1 MKTLNP
7 DFTSFKDAPSSAPC
21 LLAVFHFSSGDV
33 FVSDR
38 SVVPT
43 GGPAFQGL
51 VASWGSLESPGHSLF
66 EIALSQIKIEMA
78 NSGAPPFSSYLEA
91 GTGEDTEVE
100 LFLWFWGLDYA
111 KKEPVGRF
119 LIGSPVKYSDGL
131 VSLVL
136 VNAFTKN
143 NRLVGRK
150 ISRDDYPGADPDAIG
165 RAENIIYGSPRN
177 VPCQAVVAGA
187 ASTLVSDITDSQTA
201 GIELSL
207 PADGISFPASGT
219 LQIGNEQITYAGF
232 SNRVL
237 TGVARG
243 ASGTVAVA
251 HKKGAAAF
259 EVRSDFTYLVAGH
272 PVKDIGD
279 VYVGGV
285 RVQSGVDRLTD
296 SGGKAKVVLGSR
308 FTLEKAVSLDVSQ
321 GSHSHGSLLWF
332 GAGSWTSASR
342 WTAAASPG
350 WTVNQWVNY
359 AFMDADSHYFLITGN
374 GANYVDI
381 AIMNT
386 SIALKTGSYTGTIL
400 QTQVYNVFQDTQS
413 GSGSTFA
420 GSTVGALND
429 GSNDVWGGC
438 AVSGAYIDTARSF
451 AVSDKGRIVGVRLC
465 TTIGHPTYNGTGRSA
480 VQSAGTFNGQSVQGG
495 GSAKT
500 SYKTAGTMTKAGDVA
515 WSDIAGVSLRFT
527 WVGGNAALG
536 WEHWLEVYYVPYG
549 GGASPATGVALSGN
563 SAADIVVGGPVTCDV
578 DGYADD
584 ANGTCTGT
592 PGAVIENP
600 ADVFRHF
607 LMTYLEV
614 PGSGI
619 GPSFTDARNSL
630 SLAMPGGYSFAGVI
644 DRQADGFAVIEDL
657 CWQSRLKLL
666 HDGYVA
672 KLKFISNAPAVD
684 KPVSAANVR
693 RSGLSLLRTEKGETI
708 NSLDIHYVRDWTR
721 PSSPENYLGIAGS
734 SADYPASGDPASVA
748 AYGQRFPA
756 KPFLFGF
763 VRDAGMASD
772 MRDFYIA
779 RYKDRK
785 RRVLL
790 DLFLDCFELEE
801 GDVIG
806 LDYYSPALSTVGA
819 KFIVEKAAYLPGSLK
834 EKRADGIFI
843 QAREL

>member
-7 DFTSFKDAPSSAPC
+7 DFASYKDAHSSAPC
-21 LLAVFHFSSGDV
+21 LLAVFHFLTGDV
-33 FVSDR
+33 YVSDR
-38 SVVPT
+38 SVTPP
-43 GGPAFQGL
+43 GGPAFLGL
-51 VASWGSLESPGHSLF
+51 VTSWGRLESPRHGLF
-66 EIALSQIKIEMA
+66 KIALSRIKIEMA
-78 NSGAPPFSSYLEA
+78 NSGSPPFSSYLEA
-91 GTGEDTEVE
+91 GTAEDTEAE
-100 LFLWFWGLDYA
+100 LFLWFEGLDYS

-119 LIGSPVKYSDGL
+119 IIGSPVKYSDGA

-136 VNAFTKN
+136 VNAFAKN

-165 RAENIIYGSPRN
+165 RAESIIYGSPRN

-187 ASTLVSDITDSQTA
+187 ASALVSDITDTQTA
-201 GIELSL
+201 AIELSL

-219 LQIGNEQITYAGF
+219 LQIGNEKLAYTGI

-237 TGVARG
+237 TGVTRG
-243 ASGTVAVA
+243 AAGTVAVA

-259 EVRSDFTYLVAGH
+259 EVRGDFTYLVAGH
-272 PVKDIGD
+272 PVKGIGD
-279 VYVGGV
+279 IYVGGV
-285 RVQSGVDRLTD
+285 RVLSGATRLTD
-296 SGGKAKVVLGSR
+296 SGGKAKVVLDSK

-321 GSHSHGSLLWF
+321 GSHSHSSPSWTGS
-332 GAGSWTSASR
+332 GSWASASR
-342 WTAAASPG
+342 WTAAANPG
-350 WTVNQWVNY
+350 WTANQWVNY
-359 AFMDADSHYFLITGN
+359 AFMDADSHDFLIIGN

-381 AIMNT
+381 SIMNT
-386 SIALKTGSYTGTIL
+386 GIALKTGSYTGTIFQA
-400 QTQVYNVFQDTQS
+400 QTENVFQDTQS
-413 GSGSTFA
+413 GSYSAFA

-451 AVSDKGRIVGVRLC
+451 AVSDKGRIIGVKLC

-480 VQSAGTFNGQSVQGG
+480 VQSAGAFNGQSIQGG
-495 GSAKT
+495 GTAKT
-500 SYKTAGTMTKAGDVA
+500 SYKTAGTMTKAGDVT

-527 WVGGNAALG
+527 WAGGNAALG

-584 ANGTCTGT
+584 AYGTYTGT

-607 LMTYLEV
+607 LMTYMEV
-614 PGSGI
+614 PVSGI
-619 GPSFTDARNSL
+619 DASFADARNSL
-630 SLAMPGGYSFAGVI
+630 SLAIPGGYSFAGVI
-644 DRQADGFAVIEDL
+644 DRQVDGFTVLEDL
-657 CWQSRLKLL
+657 SRQSRLKLL
-666 HDGYVA
+666 HDGYTA
-672 KLKFISNAPAVD
+672 KLKFTSNAPSVD
-684 KPVSAANVR
+684 KSVSAANIR
-693 RSGLSLLRTEKGETI
+693 RSGLSLFRTEEGEII
-708 NSLDIHYVRDWTR
+708 NSLDIHYIRDWTR
-721 PSSPENYLGIAGS
+721 PSSSGNFLGIAGS
-734 SADYPASGDPASVA
+734 TAAYPASGDPASVA

-763 VRDAGMASD
+763 VRDAAMASD
-772 MRDFYIA
+772 MRDFYIT

-801 GDVIG
+801 GDIIG
-806 LDYYSPALSTVGA
+806 LDYSSQALSTVGA

-834 EKRADGIFI
+834 EKRADGMSV

>member
-1 MKTLNP
+1 MKTLNL
-7 DFTSFKDAPSSAPC
+7 DFISYKDAPSSAPC
-21 LLAVFHFSSGDV
+21 LLAVFHFSAGDV

-38 SVVPT
+38 SVTPP

-51 VASWGSLESPGHSLF
+51 VTSWGRLESPGHGLF
-66 EIALSQIKIEMA
+66 EIAPAQMKVEMA

-91 GTGEDTEVE
+91 GIAEDTKAE
-100 LFLWFWGLDYA
+100 LFLWFEGLDYS

-119 LIGSPVKYSDGL
+119 VIGSPVKYSEGS

-136 VNAFTKN
+136 VNAFTRN

-187 ASTLVSDITDSQTA
+187 ASTLVSDITDYQTA

-207 PADGISFPASGT
+207 PADGLSFPASGT
-219 LQIGNEQITYAGF
+219 LQIGNEKLSYTGISG
-232 SNRVL
+232 RVL
-237 TGVARG
+237 AGVTRG
-243 ASGTVAVA
+243 ASGSVAVA

-272 PVKDIGD
+272 PVKGIGD
-279 VYVGGV
+279 IYVGGV
-285 RVQSGVDRLTD
+285 RVLSGATRLTV
-296 SGGKAKVVLGSR
+296 SGGKAKVVLDSR

-321 GSHSHGSLLWF
+321 GSHSHSSPSWA

-342 WTAAASPG
+342 WTAAVNPG

-381 AIMNT
+381 AIMNI
-386 SIALKTGSYTGTIL
+386 SIALKTGSYTGTIF
-400 QTQVYNVFQDTQS
+400 QTQVTNVFQDTES
-413 GSGSTFA
+413 GSGSAFA

-451 AVSDKGRIVGVRLC
+451 AVSDKGRIIGVKLC

-480 VQSAGTFNGQSVQGG
+480 VQSAGAFNGQSVQGG
-495 GSAKT
+495 GTAKT
-500 SYKTAGTMTKAGDVA
+500 SYKTAGSMTKAGEA
-515 WSDIAGVSLRFT
+515 TWSDIAGVSLRFT
-527 WVGGNAALG
+527 WSGGNAALG
-536 WEHWLEVYYVPYG
+536 WEHWLEVYYVPHA

-584 ANGTCTGT
+584 VYGTCTGT

-607 LMTYLEV
+607 LMTYMEV

-619 GPSFTDARNSL
+619 DASFADARNSL
-630 SLAMPGGYSFAGVI
+630 SLAIPGGYSFAGVI
-644 DRQADGFAVIEDL
+644 DRQAGGFAVLEDL
-657 CWQSRLKLL
+657 SRQSRLKLL
-666 HDGYVA
+666 HDGYTA
-672 KLKFISNAPAVD
+672 KLKLISNAPAVD
-684 KPVSAANVR
+684 KPVSAPNIKK
-693 RSGLSLLRTEKGETI
+693 SGLSLSRTEEDEII
-708 NSLDIHYVRDWTR
+708 NSLDIHYIRDWAR
-721 PSSPENYLGIAGS
+721 PSSSVNYLGIAGS
-734 SADYPASGDPASVA
+734 SAAYPASGDPASVA
-748 AYGQRFPA
+748 AHGQRFPA

-763 VRDAGMASD
+763 VRDAAMASD

-806 LDYYSPALSTVGA
+806 VDYSSPALSTTGT
-819 KFIVEKAAYLPGSLK
+819 KFIVERSVHVPGSLK
-834 EKRADGIFI
+834 ENRADGMII